1 MFLFLDKKIK
11 EKSMKK
17 KIICLIMFIFVL
29 TVGCQGKKDASG
41 KNENGKEVTLRFSWW
56 GGDSRHKAT
65 LDVIKLYEE
74 KNPGVKIKAEY
85 TGWDGYFEKISTQIS
100 GNTAPDIM
108 QIDYSWLYNFSKN
121 GDGFYDINELKEDF
135 DLSNYDEQS
144 LTYTTI
150 NNKITAIPVG
160 MNGRA
165 FFYNKTL
172 FEKAGVEVP
181 KTIDELF
188 VVDKIIKEKVGKD
201 ARVLDVT
208 SVDSG
213 VLFFIKYYVEQK
225 YGKTIIN
232 SDNKIGVSK
241 EELADAFKF
250 YKKLVDEEVVVS
262 TKDRAGAGNIPAE
275 QNPLWISG
283 KLGGVYEWN
292 TAIGMYED
300 TLEEGNTLVAGD
312 FLTGIGDNDSAFIK
326 VNMTFAVNKNSKNAK
341 EAAKFLNFLLSDPEA
356 AKILGTVRGIPL
368 NKSAYAE
375 LEKEGKIEGAL
386 AEALEKAMKFPGPKS
401 SPYIEDE
408 RVRKLGLQISQKVDY
423 NEITPEQAG
432 EQLHSELEK
441 LLQQIT
447 R

>member
-1 MFLFLDKKIK
+1 MRKKMIW
-11 EKSMKK
+11 
-17 KIICLIMFIFVL
+17 LIMFIFVL
-29 TVGCQGKKDASG
+29 MTGCQKKKDVSD
-41 KNENGKEVTLRFSWW
+41 KNENGKEIILRFSWW

-121 GDGFYDINELKEDF
+121 GDGFYDMKELKEYF
-135 DLSNYDEQS
+135 DMNNYDEQALS
-144 LTYTTI
+144 YTTI
-150 NNKITAIPVG
+150 NGKITAIPVG

-172 FEKAGVEVP
+172 FEKAGAEIP
-181 KTIDELF
+181 KTVDELF
-188 VVDKIIKEKVGKD
+188 SANKLIKEKIGKE
-201 ARVLDVT
+201 ARVVDVT

-213 VLFFIKYYVEQK
+213 SLFFIKYYVEQK

-232 SDNKIGVSK
+232 SDNKIEVSK
-241 EELADAFKF
+241 EELTDAFKF
-250 YKKLVDEEVVVS
+250 YKKLVDEEIIVS

-300 TLEEGNTLVAGD
+300 TLENGNMLVSGD
-312 FLTGIGDNDSAFIK
+312 FLTGIGNNNSAFIK
-326 VNMTFAVNKNSKNAK
+326 VNMTFAINKNSKNAK

-368 NKSAYAE
+368 NKSAYSE
-375 LEKEGKIEGAL
+375 LEKEGKVEGAL

-432 EQLHSELEK
+432 EQLYTELEK
-441 LLQQIT
+441 LLQQIM